1 MELHK
6 SRGLGIT
13 IAGLVDTDTGGE
25 EKEDKSLSV
34 NISKC
39 VIIMLKTR
47 LTRIILLTCAKYV

>member
-25 EKEDKSLSV
+25 EKIRLSV